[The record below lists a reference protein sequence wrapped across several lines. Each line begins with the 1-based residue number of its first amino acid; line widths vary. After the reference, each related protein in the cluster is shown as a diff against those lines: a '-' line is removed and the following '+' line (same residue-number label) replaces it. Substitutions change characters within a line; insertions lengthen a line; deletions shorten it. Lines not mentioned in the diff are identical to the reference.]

1 MWEEVSVAILMHDLI
16 LRMSGGSK
24 YSVGA
29 VNIRISSNGLGKGRT
44 ENLEVGNYGGR
55 MLNAQ

>member
-29 VNIRISSNGLGKGRT
+29 ANIRISSNGLGKGRT
-44 ENLEVGNYGGR
+44 ENLEVGIT
-55 MLNAQ
+55 AAVC